1 MLTKYFGG
9 EFKHV
14 VVMFILVVLTAALF
28 TFRTD
33 KEVILMILTAFVAL
47 IDPSMF
53 LNSDK

>member
-14 VVMFILVVLTAALF
+14 VVMFILIVLTAALF

-33 KEVILMILTAFVAL
+33 KEVLLMILTAFVAL